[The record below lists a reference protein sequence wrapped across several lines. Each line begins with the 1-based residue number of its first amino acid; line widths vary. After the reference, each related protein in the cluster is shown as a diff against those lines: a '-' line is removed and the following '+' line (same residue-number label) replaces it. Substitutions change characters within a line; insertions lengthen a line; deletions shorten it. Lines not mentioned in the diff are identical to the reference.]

1 MDQSVIDVD
10 SFRFVSGKRLLT
22 ILLIDEVWRSSKV
35 ERRRV
40 FFLWRN
46 GDSIDWTSL
55 SFLYRNNE
63 EKKESLYQF
72 RHICIE
78 CVSDVETACHCV
90 VLTFFFCPACSSVE
104 IETRMC
110 NKTHG

>member
-1 MDQSVIDVD
+1 M
-10 SFRFVSGKRLLT
+10 SFFC
-22 ILLIDEVWRSSKV
+22 E
-35 ERRRV
+35 
-40 FFLWRN
+40 RN
-46 GDSIDWTSL
+46 GDSIDE
-55 SFLYRNNE
+55 SFLYRDE
-63 EKKESLYQF
+63 RRKESLYQF

>member
-55 SFLYRNNE
+55 SFLYRNVR
-63 EKKESLYQF
+63 KKRKAYISF
-72 RHICIE
+72 DI
-78 CVSDVETACHCV
+78 SA
-90 VLTFFFCPACSSVE
+90 SSA
-104 IETRMC
+104 
-110 NKTHG
+110 